1 MQHGKTCGL
10 RLRTGIAF
18 NGFEQLVTTLLGI
31 GLALGVVALPHDL
44 LRILMADGRAA
55 EREPAPALTARE
67 ESVIACLARGLSN
80 AEIAA
85 ELGISTATVRS
96 HVSHLMA
103 KLGATN
109 RTQAVFNAATLGIGE
124 TVWPET
130 SGRVRFDARRG
141 H

>member
-1 MQHGKTCGL
+1 MRPYQ
-10 RLRTGIAF
+10 
-18 NGFEQLVTTLLGI
+18 EQSG
-31 GLALGVVALPHDL
+31 ALCRFVSSLQ
-44 LRILMADGRAA
+44 RITPSCARPFACCFATRGEA

-67 ESVIACLARGLSN
+67 DSVIACLARGLSN

-109 RTQAVFNAATLGIGE
+109 RTQAVFNAAALGIG
-124 TVWPET
+124 
-130 SGRVRFDARRG
+130 S
-141 H
+141 